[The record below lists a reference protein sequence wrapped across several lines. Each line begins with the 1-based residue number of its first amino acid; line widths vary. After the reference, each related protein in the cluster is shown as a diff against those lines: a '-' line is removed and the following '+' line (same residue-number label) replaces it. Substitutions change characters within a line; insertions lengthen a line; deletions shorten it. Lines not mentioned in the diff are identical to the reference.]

1 MLINKFKEVIEMAL
15 KQQKPGLLS
24 ILSAGKR
31 KVWIVIVIIATSL
44 LLSSCGGNVAD
55 YKTDIGDPS
64 LIKELYTKTKQ
75 ENESLRRK
83 LDNAV
88 NENSKCKENYAA
100 LKSRKE
106 GDIVLSEREKALDER
121 ENRVATREGQ
131 IKQDQ
136 ERADNAKSEIFDSS
150 LEIGKKIG
158 QLDKD
163 EERIKELSKELENSN
178 NQLSDLTSRNWIL
191 IILLIGL
198 VLYIIFDKLG
208 ILSPVRNGISERN
221 FKVIHTSVIEDN
233 TEALKP
239 GGEQQSKA
247 LSAEKQKDK

>member
-1 MLINKFKEVIEMAL
+1 MAL
-15 KQQKPGLLS
+15 KEQKPALLS
-24 ILSAGKR
+24 ILSAVKR
-31 KVWIVIVIIATSL
+31 KVWIVVLIIATSL
-44 LLSSCGGNVAD
+44 LLSSCGNVPD

-75 ENESLRRK
+75 ENVSLRRK

-106 GDIVLSEREKALDER
+106 GDIVLSEREKAIDER

-178 NQLSDLTSRNWIL
+178 NQVSNSTLLSGGLFFL
-191 IILLIGL
+191 VIGL
-198 VLYIIFDKLG
+198 SFYIFLDKFG
-208 ILSPVRNGISERN
+208 ILSPLRNDIPERN
-221 FKVIHTSVIEDN
+221 YKVIHTSVIEDN

-247 LSAEKQKDK
+247 LSSEKQKDK

>member
-1 MLINKFKEVIEMAL
+1 MAL
-15 KQQKPGLLS
+15 KEQKPALLS
-24 ILSAGKR
+24 ILSAVKR
-31 KVWIVIVIIATSL
+31 KVWIVVLIIATSL
-44 LLSSCGGNVAD
+44 LLSSCGNVPD

-64 LIKELYTKTKQ
+64 IIKELYTKTKQ

-106 GDIVLSEREKALDER
+106 GDIVLSEREKAIDER

-136 ERADNAKSEIFDSS
+136 ERADNAKSEIFDRSI
-150 LEIGKKIG
+150 EIGKKIG
-158 QLDKD
+158 QLNKD

-191 IILLIGL
+191 IILLISLGF
-198 VLYIIFDKLG
+198 YIFLDKIG
-208 ILSPVRNGISERN
+208 ILSPVRNDLSK
-221 FKVIHTSVIEDN
+221 FKLKFIDTSVIEDN
-233 TEALKP
+233 AETLKP
-239 GGEQQSKA
+239 SGEQQSKA
-247 LSAEKQKDK
+247 LSSEKQKDK